1 MNELSDSHTDDFEIR
16 WRNFRS
22 LVDTRWLRIKPL
34 TILLGPNNSGKSSII
49 APLLALVQTYDSRD
63 IRIPLVTTGEYV
75 DCGGYSDFIRHH
87 DTRLP
92 LQLGVRY
99 HVHNPIKEMQPVR
112 SYMPAGLEMT
122 FRPGNH
128 KGSIVLNRIQA
139 TDLCKRRYYARAKTK
154 TRYNL
159 TGAIRLS
166 EMLPRER
173 NAVLKSLPT
182 NFLFTST
189 SALSEYDDLE
199 SEKPKERTDF
209 SAEFSEYLSAVS
221 GTTSGMFGF
230 LRSVTYV
237 GPLRAKPCRHYDL
250 RAEEVESVGVR
261 GEHVASLLKKTT
273 GPKKRLL
280 NQWVQRFG
288 FGNRVRLVELT
299 ESLASIEFVQNDG
312 ESLNIADLGFGASQ
326 LFPLIVQAVSA
337 RQYTLTIAE
346 QPEVHLHPRLQALLG
361 NLFVQLANQGQRVLL
376 ETHSEHMLLRI
387 RTLVAKGEID
397 ANNVAIYFVS
407 CEDGISEVQRVHI
420 GEDGHI
426 KPRDWPKGFFDDALR
441 ESIDL
446 AKAQIKRREVS

>member
-1 MNELSDSHTDDFEIR
+1 
-16 WRNFRS
+16 
-22 LVDTRWLRIKPL
+22 
-34 TILLGPNNSGKSSII
+34 
-49 APLLALVQTYDSRD
+49 
-63 IRIPLVTTGEYV
+63 
-75 DCGGYSDFIRHH
+75 
-87 DTRLP
+87 
-92 LQLGVRY
+92 
-99 HVHNPIKEMQPVR
+99 
-112 SYMPAGLEMT
+112 MPAGLEMT